1 MPSEG
6 YPGRYVTK
14 SVNLLNLIKM
24 KKFLFAVGIGFI
36 FINTAGNGVYAQNSK
51 KVIESKDERNFMP
64 SIRKLAA
71 MENPALAGAQ
81 ILGRNYVST
90 RAIRDF
96 MDRFDKV
103 ENAMWFSIPSGGF
116 ESYFVQDGYGDRV
129 IYDKKG
135 FWLFSLITY
144 GENKLPRDIRA
155 AVKSI
160 YYDLQI
166 TLVIEIQAMTG
177 VEYVVYLEDESLI
190 KVVKVNKDGELE
202 VLQELSK

>member
-6 YPGRYVTK
+6 HPGRYVTK

-24 KKFLFAVGIGFI
+24 KKLLFAVGIGFI
-36 FINTAGNGVYAQNSK
+36 FINTPGNGVYAQNSK
-51 KVIESKDERNFMP
+51 KVVESKDERDFMP
-64 SIRKLAA
+64 SIRKLAT

-103 ENAMWFSIPSGGF
+103 ENAMWFSTPEGGF
-116 ESYFVQDGYGDRV
+116 EVYFIQDGYGDR
-129 IYDKKG
+129 IMYDKKG
-135 FWLFSLITY
+135 RWKFTLINY
-144 GENKLPRDIRA
+144 GEGKLPRDIRA

-160 YYDLQI
+160 YFDLDI
-166 TLVIEIQAMTG
+166 TLVEEIQTIEG
-177 VEYVVYLEDESLI
+177 IDYIVYLEFESLI

-202 VLQELSK
+202 VLQELTK